1 MFNLIFKSST
11 SLTFEMDN
19 KDIVVTNPFNV
30 YVNETLVL
38 NDFKNNVFSIYDLAP
53 NLLTSKHTYSY
64 SVVTVNVSSLSFCT
78 TLISYLVLGTKSYI
92 EKTLFLKSFKT
103 NVSLT

>member
-38 NDFKNNVFSIYDLAP
+38 NDFKNNVIYCLNWKFYQFSPKGLNCNNFI
-53 NLLTSKHTYSY
+53 NLIELFSKVRGSACIFTDDH
-64 SVVTVNVSSLSFCT
+64 
-78 TLISYLVLGTKSYI
+78 YI
-92 EKTLFLKSFKT
+92 
-103 NVSLT
+103 